1 MSTDTLNML
10 LNLSEQKL
18 EEQKESALI
27 ALKWITSELENNNI
41 RGAASK
47 LNSLNEN
54 LNGALSEDGF
64 IRGLKIL
71 KEKV

>member
-18 EEQKESALI
+18 EENKEGALI

-64 IRGLKIL
+64 IRGLKSL
-71 KEKV
+71 KEKI

>member
-1 MSTDTLNML
+1 MTIETLNML

-18 EEQKESALI
+18 EEHKEGALI

-47 LNSLNEN
+47 LTSLNEN

-64 IRGLKIL
+64 IRGLKCL